1 MTCIVKYGLTQIWIL
16 RLFLS
21 CLFEYRHVPLGGGGN
36 ENCPSNGHL
45 EAYLY
50 VNH

>member
-21 CLFEYRHVPLGGGGN
+21 CLFEYRHVPLGGGGAMKIV
-36 ENCPSNGHL
+36 L
-45 EAYLY
+45 QM
-50 VNH
+50 VT